1 MNRSTCLRGC
11 PPSASLFRGGSQ
23 EWAEPSASPPKGGAL
38 SSLGIGSPEAK
49 PWGYDPVSPQ
59 FPPPRALEPQALP
72 FLGFEGRSSPGS
84 PSRDHSAP
92 HIRIGFQVPSP
103 SVELSWSGP
112 LTLYPAAVVGG
123 AGEEQPVLPTWRL
136 CQVPPSSGP
145 HRPHGQHL
153 APPEGPGALCVWGG
167 RMSSPCTSPS
177 SGRS

>member
-123 AGEEQPVLPTWRL
+123 AGEEQLVLPTWRL

-167 RMSSPCTSPS
+167 RMSSPYTSPS